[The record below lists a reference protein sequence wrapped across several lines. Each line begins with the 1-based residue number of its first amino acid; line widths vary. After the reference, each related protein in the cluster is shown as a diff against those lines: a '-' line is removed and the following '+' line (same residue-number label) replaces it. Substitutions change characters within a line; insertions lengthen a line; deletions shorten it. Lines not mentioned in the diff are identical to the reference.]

1 MLEGGMA
8 VRSTWL
14 DEVVI
19 LNDSDGTS
27 IEESMP
33 GDVSIYR
40 SEGDALNG
48 VEPWAVEH
56 SQIFAFNAAGKRLVL
71 GLGSA
76 GQVII
81 VRREDCPDGPEIVL
95 KWLTSLAQNTVDARA
110 RVAQNGRVVLSG
122 YEEEGALPT
131 TIEGLIAYI
140 GFPWT
145 SPRNWLAPGCLLLLA
160 VNAALCIALLW
171 KML

>member
-1 MLEGGMA
+1 MLKGAMPI
-8 VRSTWL
+8 RSTWL

-27 IEESMP
+27 IEETMP

-40 SEGDALNG
+40 SEGDALNQ
-48 VEPWAVEH
+48 VEPFAVEH

-71 GLGSA
+71 GLGEA

-81 VRREDCPDGPEIVL
+81 VRREDCPDGVEIVL
-95 KWLTSLAQNTVDARA
+95 NLLTYLAQITVEARV
-110 RVAQNGRVVLSG
+110 RVAQSGRVVLSG
-122 YEEEGALPT
+122 YEEDGALPT

-145 SPRNWLAPGCLLLLA
+145 SPRNWLAPGCLLLL
-160 VNAALCIALLW
+160 VLNAALCVILLL
-171 KML
+171 KVL